1 MVNIEGGTQVAVVDA
16 LPGEAKY
23 AACGACHG
31 AQGGG
36 GVGPALAGQ
45 SVEYIVGRLN
55 QYKAGEKVGNQSNL
69 MWVKQQDCLIKT
81 LMILRSTL
89 ILYERYFSAFNDKV
103 FRFFADTFFAKR
115 YGHRAVVLETVA
127 GVPGMVAGMLVHLKS
142 LRTHKRG
149 YGPIIRKLLAEAE
162 NERMHLMFFIE
173 IAEPNKLERSH
184 NLAQFIFWH
193 FYLVMYLISPRTAH
207 MMTHYFEEEAV
218 KSYTEYL
225 ELIESGRLKMLM
237 LLSWQSNTMVWMQ
250 MQGSLP
256 WYNTFVLMNKITAK

>member
-1 MVNIEGGTQVAVVDA
+1 MY
-16 LPGEAKY
+16 GELKRVTNYTAK
-23 AACGACHG
+23 
-31 AQGGG
+31 
-36 GVGPALAGQ
+36 
-45 SVEYIVGRLN
+45 SMT
-55 QYKAGEKVGNQSNL
+55 K
-69 MWVKQQDCLIKT
+69 
-81 LMILRSTL
+81 
-89 ILYERYFSAFNDKV
+89 F

-173 IAEPNKLERSH
+173 IAQPNKLERGLII
-184 NLAQFIFWH
+184 LAQFIFWH

-225 ELIESGRLKMLM
+225 ELIQSGEIEDVDAPQLAISYYGMDADARL
-237 LLSWQSNTMVWMQ
+237 SNMVQ
-250 MQGSLP
+250 HIRADEQKHSKVNLE
-256 WYNTFVLMNKITAK
+256 YANVLK